1 MALLLAVQSATA
13 IITVQIG
20 GATRLNSLSRQRER
34 YSCYWDCGL
43 VSCKFLDDDDDTCAY
58 DCEKI
63 CRVRYDYAG
72 RSGSNSNAPAQASG
86 ASAAGIQ
93 VASGASASTELRPKS
108 GASSPVAGGAAAIDP
123 SELVG
128 GKLTTCRYLGYL
140 KNSFLNNLT
149 NSVSLYTVGSSVR
162 LHLPRNATARSFAIW
177 ERCDADSATSGK
189 LVEKPFN
196 L

>member
-72 RSGSNSNAPAQASG
+72 RSGTNSNAPTQASG
-86 ASAAGIQ
+86 ATGVQ

-108 GASSPVAGGAAAIDP
+108 GAGSPVAGGAAAIDP

-128 GKLTTCRYLGYL
+128 GKFFTLKRVQAQQLGPL
-140 KNSFLNNLT
+140 LIKKFFPRP
-149 NSVSLYTVGSSVR
+149 VGSSVR

-177 ERCDADSATSGK
+177 ERCDADASSSGK